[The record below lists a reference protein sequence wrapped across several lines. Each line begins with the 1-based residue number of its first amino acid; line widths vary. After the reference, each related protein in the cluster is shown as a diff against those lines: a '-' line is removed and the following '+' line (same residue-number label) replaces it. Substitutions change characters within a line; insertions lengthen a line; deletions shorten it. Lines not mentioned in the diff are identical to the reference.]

1 MRYGCGSAVRF
12 GVVRCRHST
21 VPVWSVSYSRTRDR
35 GTPGGPVP
43 ARHGGAELEFC
54 RSPPMGS
61 RQPAEPVQL
70 PE

>member
-1 MRYGCGSAVRF
+1 MRFSTGAVRF

-21 VPVWSVSYSRTRDR
+21 VLGWSVSYSRTRDR

-43 ARHGGAELEFC
+43 ARHEGAELAFYL
-54 RSPPMGS
+54 PPPTGS